1 MWYNRD
7 RNDAKVYK
15 SVTFSWTD
23 FCFSGAGRELPAA
36 SHAFVLHKILRPRF
50 HGRISARIPSAAN
63 GPPQSAPADRMR
75 YNVPERSRQAP
86 EGHEAGFASALQK
99 ASGLLYRSR
108 RNRRVR
114 KTAQPSQ
121 FCPRQNRM
129 RYNVLERS
137 RQAPEGRKA
146 GFAFASAKGF
156 EVIILHPLYPSGYS
170 RRPTA
175 TAVRASGPD
184 AEQCSRRE
192 AEGFKRRTA
201 PFLLLCKRLRGYY
214 TTCQRKKQISAGRI
228 HTFFTVYSRRY
239 EPAGAGAYFS
249 RKQLFPKGESP

>member
-1 MWYNRD
+1 MQKFTNPSHFRG
-7 RNDAKVYK
+7 R
-15 SVTFSWTD
+15 F

-75 YNVPERSRQAP
+75 YNVLERSRQAP
-86 EGHEAGFASALQK
+86 EGRKAGFASALQK

-121 FCPRQNRM
+121 FCPGKTGCDTMFSSGAVRLPKAAKRASLLLQQKASRLLFCIRCIRQDTVGGQRPPQSAPADRM
-129 RYNVLERS
+129 RNN
-137 RQAPEGRKA
+137 
-146 GFAFASAKGF
+146 
-156 EVIILHPLYPSGYS
+156 
-170 RRPTA
+170 
-175 TAVRASGPD
+175 
-184 AEQCSRRE
+184 CSRRE

>member
-1 MWYNRD
+1 MFFRRWQRTSSGVPRLCFAQD
-7 RNDAKVYK
+7 FEAAIPRPHTRQDTVRASGPDAIQC
-15 SVTFSWTD
+15 SRAEPPGS
-23 FCFSGAGRELPAA
+23 R
-36 SHAFVLHKILRPRF
+36 RPR
-50 HGRISARIPSAAN
+50 
-63 GPPQSAPADRMR
+63 
-75 YNVPERSRQAP
+75 
-86 EGHEAGFASALQK
+86 
-99 ASGLLYRSR
+99 SGLRFCSAKGFG
-108 RNRRVR
+108 VIIP
-114 KTAQPSQ
+114 QPPQ
-121 FCPRQNRM
+121 FCPMQNRV

>member
-1 MWYNRD
+1 MQKFTNPSHFRG
-7 RNDAKVYK
+7 R
-15 SVTFSWTD
+15 F

-75 YNVPERSRQAP
+75 YNVLERSRQAP
-86 EGHEAGFASALQK
+86 EGRKAGFASALQK

-114 KTAQPSQ
+114 KTAQPPQ
-121 FCPRQNRM
+121 FCPMQNRV
-129 RYNVLERS
+129 RYN
-137 RQAPEGRKA
+137 
-146 GFAFASAKGF
+146 
-156 EVIILHPLYPSGYS
+156 
-170 RRPTA
+170 
-175 TAVRASGPD
+175 
-184 AEQCSRRE
+184 E